1 MIPKSFLA
9 ACTVTSFSSVFAQT
23 SPTPFHLQGTVDPGD
38 VAVESVEG
46 ETTRRS
52 VSWHAKPV
60 IARDPGGSFY
70 VGNKRTVMKLSPAG
84 VPQWKLTFSRI
95 DSQSPEPG
103 ISSEH
108 WQHEVLDQGAGLP
121 LHNAWNINNRHAST
135 LGDPDVVDD
144 MDIVDIKVTED
155 YLLIVG
161 RVIQGN
167 GPSVYLARFSLE
179 GQYFWRQVTSTGI
192 AYLARPDYICT
203 HVDEANDR
211 ILITESGENI
221 NGQFGTVFTPRS
233 HIVDIALSDGT
244 RGAGY
249 TLGYNGSNP
258 EQFKN
263 HRILKS
269 LLLEDGRLVWIART
283 AETFTESPN
292 LEDVNYRLE
301 TYDPDTQQ
309 IGYSLPYLISENEP
323 FQPGHIRRTLADIAL
338 DDEGRVIVLSNRIVQ
353 LDGIPVE
360 RYDYFVEGF
369 LPDATDSNMN
379 GQTLDL
385 LWSYSPDGEEWGDRM
400 VLEGDTITITGKAE
414 NYLRF
419 PGWFLSRLDLNGALA
434 PGLGWLNIT
443 PYDSFSYRV
452 TDLYSVRVRDFVVDG
467 SGNVY
472 LTALYGESDR
482 DFNVLVDST
491 LAYVKYSNAGELQFI
506 RPLPGFDYI
515 DQHVP
520 NAFGYGSSSP
530 AQLLVAPDAP
540 AQSQAPSYSVFGL
553 VTTPETAVDLM
564 DASTKKWQLLYLEQE
579 NVVAASARTFETPQT
594 VDGLGLGSTVNATTV
609 RTDGTEL
616 QAVFSTAGTPYRI
629 WFENLPEG
637 MFFNQATD
645 ANGKYVAVLNGP
657 ISAPY
662 GTYTFTAFASDAHG
676 TISQEFT
683 LEHLSPTPVDIL
695 RPGLALSGPKTTK
708 AKKISINGV
717 AGDDVQVASVKYRVK
732 AGKKPFSGA
741 KLVALSAGTQVRTF
755 TLAVPT
761 PKTGVYKIEFTVT
774 DSSGKTTVKTF
785 TCNRK

>member
-1 MIPKSFLA
+1 MISKSLLSV
-9 ACTVTSFSSVFAQT
+9 CTFASFTSLFAQNV
-23 SPTPFHLQGTVDPGD
+23 PTPFHQQGTVDPGE
-38 VAVESVEG
+38 VSVESVEG
-46 ETTRRS
+46 ESTRRNI
-52 VSWHAKPV
+52 SWHAKPV
-60 IARDPGGSFY
+60 LARDPDGSFY

-108 WQHEVLDQGAGLP
+108 WQHEVLDLGAGLP
-121 LHNAWNINNRHAST
+121 LHNAWNINNGHSST
-135 LGDPDVVDD
+135 YGDPDVVDD
-144 MDIVDIKVTED
+144 MDIVDIQVTED

-161 RVIQGN
+161 RVLQGG

-192 AYLARPDYICT
+192 TGLARPDYICA

-221 NGQFGTVFTPRS
+221 NGQFGTFFTPVS

-258 EQFKN
+258 PQFKN

-269 LLLEDGRLVWIART
+269 LLLDDGRLVWIART
-283 AETFTESPN
+283 AETFLESSN
-292 LEDVNYRLE
+292 QEDVNYRLE
-301 TYDPDTQQ
+301 TYDPNTHQV
-309 IGYSLPYLISENEP
+309 GYSLPYPISENEP
-323 FQPGHIRRTLADIAL
+323 YQPGHIRRTLADIAL
-338 DDEGRVIVLSNRIVQ
+338 DDEGRVIVLSTRIVQ
-353 LDGIPVE
+353 LDGVPSE

-385 LWSYSPDGEEWGDRM
+385 LWSYSPSGEEWGDRM
-400 VLEGDTITITGKAE
+400 VLKGDTITIAGKVE

-434 PGLGWLNIT
+434 PDLGWMNIT
-443 PYDSFSYRV
+443 PFDSSSYRV
-452 TDLYSVRVRDFVVDG
+452 SAKVRDFAVDG

-472 LTALYGESDR
+472 LTAFYEESDR

-506 RPLPGFDYI
+506 RPLPGFDYL

-553 VTTPETAVDLM
+553 MTTPETAVDLM
-564 DASTKKWQLLYLEQE
+564 EASTKKWQLLYLEQE
-579 NVVAASARTFETPQT
+579 NIVAAPSRVFETPLTQE
-594 VDGLGLGSTVNATTV
+594 GLGLGSTVNATTV
-609 RTDGTEL
+609 RTEDTKL
-616 QAVFSTAGTPYRI
+616 QAVFSTTGTPYRI
-629 WFENLPEG
+629 WFENLPDG
-637 MFFNQATD
+637 MFYNQATD
-645 ANGKYVAVLNGP
+645 GNGNYVAVLNGP

-662 GTYTFTAFASDAHG
+662 GTYQFTAFASDAHG

-683 LEHLSPTPVDIL
+683 LEHPSPTPVDVL

-708 AKKISINGV
+708 AKKISIKGV
-717 AGDDVQVASVKYRVK
+717 AGDDVQVVSVKYRIK
-732 AGKKPFSGA
+732 AGKKPFGA
-741 KLVALSAGTQVRTF
+741 VNAVALSAGSQVRTF
-755 TLAVPT
+755 SLAVPT
-761 PKTGVYKIEFTVT
+761 PKKGTYKIEFTVT